1 MCVET
6 AAGRLLKLSSV
17 SLSASHLVFFITF
30 PSKLFAYPFLVLFQY
45 EFVQCLVNVL
55 SKATASLCVQR
66 RLALSNRLSEVW
78 LEDSGLLRCYA
89 MLTDRYSYRSFED
102 RRAFIFRV
110 KQSKNILEYLN
121 LEQQCYEKPNLP
133 TVWFLPLF
141 FWRWR
146 QPISD
151 K

>member
-1 MCVET
+1 
-6 AAGRLLKLSSV
+6 
-17 SLSASHLVFFITF
+17 
-30 PSKLFAYPFLVLFQY
+30 
-45 EFVQCLVNVL
+45 
-55 SKATASLCVQR
+55 
-66 RLALSNRLSEVW
+66 
-78 LEDSGLLRCYA
+78 

-141 FWRWR
+141 F
-146 QPISD
+146 
-151 K
+151 